1 MDGILIDSYTVGS
14 RKDLFSDGL
23 SRVSKMIDYSSAY
36 GIVMAGY
43 AKKLQKCFQGFLKE
57 EKAVVFE
64 IITSNVQ
71 GITVS

>member
-1 MDGILIDSYTVGS
+1 
-14 RKDLFSDGL
+14 
-23 SRVSKMIDYSSAY
+23 
-36 GIVMAGY
+36 MAGY
-43 AKKLQKCFQGFLKE
+43 AKKLQKCFRGFLKE